1 MAQVHDD
8 VHVVLDEEQIDA
20 AVIDL
25 AQDIHKLAALTR
37 VQARGGLVE
46 QDELRRRHQRAAKLA
61 DLLAA
66 IGQIVDGLVA
76 QMIHADGVEHLAR
89 LLAQDAFLAVAAAQV
104 DDEAEHVV
112 GNILLAAHHHV
123 LQHRHGGKQFDILE
137 RSADARLD
145 GLKGRLA
152 GQQRIAEPDLA
163 GRRRNDRVDEVQR
176 RGLAGAVRADE
187 GVDFA
192 LLHVNGEV
200 IDRNKALE
208 ALDEM
213 LNS

>member
-1 MAQVHDD
+1 
-8 VHVVLDEEQIDA
+8 
-20 AVIDL
+20 
-25 AQDIHKLAALTR
+25 
-37 VQARGGLVE
+37 
-46 QDELRRRHQRAAKLA
+46 
-61 DLLAA
+61 
-66 IGQIVDGLVA
+66 
-76 QMIHADGVEHLAR
+76 MIHADGVEHLAR

-145 GLKGRLA
+145 G
-152 GQQRIAEPDLA
+152 QQRIAEPDLA

-187 GVDFA
+187 GVDLA

>member
-1 MAQVHDD
+1 M
-8 VHVVLDEEQIDA
+8 
-20 AVIDL
+20 
-25 AQDIHKLAALTR
+25 
-37 VQARGGLVE
+37 
-46 QDELRRRHQRAAKLA
+46 
-61 DLLAA
+61 
-66 IGQIVDGLVA
+66 
-76 QMIHADGVEHLAR
+76 
-89 LLAQDAFLAVAAAQV
+89 
-104 DDEAEHVV
+104 

-123 LQHRHGGKQFDILE
+123 LQHRHGGKQLDILE
-137 RSADARLD
+137 RAADARLD

-187 GVDFA
+187 GMDFA